1 MVNTKSSSPRVNKQ
15 ILIIIG
21 GLVWTIAGI
30 NVFKIGYKDVSSS
43 NMLGV
48 VFSVIIFAVFFNFIF
63 SKMAKKHLNRI
74 DSKKGNK
81 LCVFSFFDVKG
92 YIIMAFMM
100 TFGITLRS
108 TGLINPNYLGLFYIG
123 LGFALASGGLIFL
136 INGIRYKKI
145 SIKK

>member
-1 MVNTKSSSPRVNKQ
+1 MDNIKVSSPRVNKQ
-15 ILIIIG
+15 ILTIIG
-21 GLVWTIAGI
+21 GLVWTIAGV
-30 NVFKIGYKDVSSS
+30 NVFSIGYKDVSSS

-48 VFSVIIFAVFFNFIF
+48 IFSITIFAIFFNFIF

-74 DSKKGNK
+74 YSKKGNK

-108 TGLINPNYLGLFYIG
+108 TGLINPNYLGLFLFG
-123 LGFALASGGLIFL
+123 KALLALL
-136 INGIRYKKI
+136 TWLD
-145 SIKK
+145 